1 MEFEITI
8 TLIISFLLIITL
20 IRRSMLKPQP
30 EDRREDIRRYE
41 KRRIQK
47 GRRHHE
53 FNENCDGD
61 ERRKEE
67 ERRAGVDERRHNKSR
82 RH

>member
-1 MEFEITI
+1 MEIEII
-8 TLIISFLLIITL
+8 ISLIIGFLVMITL
-20 IRRSMLKPQP
+20 IRRSMLKPKP
-30 EDRREDIRRYE
+30 ADRRENIRRYE
-41 KRRIQK
+41 KRRTK
-47 GRRHHE
+47 MGRRHHE
-53 FNENCDGD
+53 FSENCDAD